1 MRYLHS
7 RSDAESISTT
17 TSQDSRGSNKE
28 NNRPDDD
35 AVILRKK
42 ADYSRVSTI
51 KNMLIRIC
59 FSLANNFIFSLLQ
72 KENNRNSRSIS
83 KEESELR
90 ALKKKTRKRTRKF
103 EIDGV
108 IVTTTT
114 SKVIYGDDDP
124 NSGYDDQL
132 FR

>member
-35 AVILRKK
+35 SVILRKK
-42 ADYSRVSTI
+42 ADYSRVSMDSH
-51 KNMLIRIC
+51 KLIFNRH
-59 FSLANNFIFSLLQ
+59 SLANNLTYSRLQ
-72 KENNRNSRSIS
+72 KENSRNSRSIS

-124 NSGYDDQL
+124 NSGYDDQI

>member
-1 MRYLHS
+1 MYLNF
-7 RSDAESISTT
+7 EIICYTT
-17 TSQDSRGSNKE
+17 
-28 NNRPDDD
+28 
-35 AVILRKK
+35 
-42 ADYSRVSTI
+42 Y
-51 KNMLIRIC
+51 
-59 FSLANNFIFSLLQ
+59 LQ
-72 KENNRNSRSIS
+72 RDNRNSRSIS

-132 FR
+132 FRLILISFE

>member
-42 ADYSRVSTI
+42 ADYSRVSVTI
-51 KNMLIRIC
+51 YN
-59 FSLANNFIFSLLQ
+59 
-72 KENNRNSRSIS
+72 
-83 KEESELR
+83 
-90 ALKKKTRKRTRKF
+90 
-103 EIDGV
+103 GV
-108 IVTTTT
+108 
-114 SKVIYGDDDP
+114 
-124 NSGYDDQL
+124 
-132 FR
+132 

>member
-59 FSLANNFIFSLLQ
+59 YMLANNFIFSLLQ